1 MMAKKSFKISLK
13 NYFSKSPAWWMM
25 TLADVRTDEVEAEI
39 NAFAEA
45 LRDEKFSDEDFV
57 TKLI

>member
-1 MMAKKSFKISLK
+1 MMAKKSFKIS
-13 NYFSKSPAWWMM
+13 NSKSVAISPQNWKL
-25 TLADVRTDEVEAEI
+25 TLADTPKEFVEAEI

>member
-1 MMAKKSFKISLK
+1 MAKNSFKISNTK
-13 NYFSKSPAWWMM
+13 AVAISPQWWML
-25 TLADVRTDEVEAEI
+25 TLVDVPKEFVEEEI

-45 LRDEKFSDEDFV
+45 LRDEKFKDEDFV

>member
-1 MMAKKSFKISLK
+1 
-13 NYFSKSPAWWMM
+13 MM

-45 LRDEKFSDEDFV
+45 LRDEKFSDEDFMPA
-57 TKLI
+57 KY

>member
-1 MMAKKSFKISLK
+1 
-13 NYFSKSPAWWMM
+13 MM

-45 LRDEKFSDEDFV
+45 LRTEKFSDEDFMPA
-57 TKLI
+57 KY